1 MGLEKN
7 NSKIFASIISE
18 KPFIRVKT
26 EETNPE
32 AIKREYEV
40 DGKAGVKYELAYDNL
55 SGYIKDIQ
63 IYKGDFGKQ
72 LQVTVD
78 DIVLSVPLGTGFADD
93 LLKKL
98 PAVNLSEPV
107 NLVPYNFEDEKR
119 RPRKGITV
127 YQGEEKINNFF
138 WDGEKSLYDYPDF
151 PDNYESFDSEDWKEY
166 FIKVSKFL
174 QQYLKDNVIPKLNK
188 DSVVKDIDDEDDIDV
203 STIPF

>member
-7 NSKIFASIISE
+7 NSKTFASIISE

-26 EETNPE
+26 EESNPE

-40 DGKAGVKYELAYDNL
+40 DGKSGIKYELAYDNL

-63 IYKGDFGKQ
+63 IYQGDFGKQ

-119 RPRKGITV
+119 KPRKGITI

-138 WDGEKSLYDYPDF
+138 YDGENSLHGYPDF
-151 PDNYESFDSEDWKEY
+151 PEGYESFDSEDWKVY
-166 FIKVSKFL
+166 FIGVSKFL
-174 QQYLKDNVIPKLNK
+174 QKYLEDNVIPKLK
-188 DSVVKDIDDEDDIDV
+188 SESVNDVADEDDIDLSQV
-203 STIPF
+203 EF